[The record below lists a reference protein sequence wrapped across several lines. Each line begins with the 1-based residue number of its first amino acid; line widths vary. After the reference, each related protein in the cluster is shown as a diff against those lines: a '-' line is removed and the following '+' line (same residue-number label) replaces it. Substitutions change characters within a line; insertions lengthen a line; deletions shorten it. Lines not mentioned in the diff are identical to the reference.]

1 MIEFKSSWKIFPR
14 IKNLKPRFLQK
25 KKIETLLKY
34 LIFPLFELTVRLYSA
49 NFGRNRRKF
58 RHSAIRA

>member
-34 LIFPLFELTVRLYSA
+34 LIFPLFELTVR
-49 NFGRNRRKF
+49 
-58 RHSAIRA
+58 

>member
-25 KKIETLLKY
+25 KKKIETLLKY
-34 LIFPLFELTVRLYSA
+34 LIFPLFELTVR
-49 NFGRNRRKF
+49 
-58 RHSAIRA
+58 